1 MIPHET
7 AISRK
12 ARPAMIKTIC
22 FKEKDFF
29 RFFLVLRGLRGA
41 DLVDLLVVEL
51 RPLDVDALPPDDF
64 LTIRLFPEF
73 P

>member
-1 MIPHET
+1 
-7 AISRK
+7 
-12 ARPAMIKTIC
+12 MIKTIC